1 MTATSE
7 PGISQ
12 PTVLFQAFMS
22 MQSVQDRSFPRTCT
36 WARVL
41 LDMSYIQCYFYRS
54 KTNYVLSKVSYQ
66 MIHFAIKNYTGRT
79 RTQSLW
85 CPRARLTL
93 KAEVRTLSNIR
104 GTRLSHHE
112 KGPSVRTWPGKTPI
126 AWKENVVAWLRLCAN
141 QALCHYQECASD
153 RQRAMSLV
161 WLLHGDCNGPFLLFG
176 VWLAKMDFVHLPVR
190 LSARGSVWIES
201 PSRTLKGSGGASAG
215 RGVVCVPE
223 TLWTGLKPAGDTI
236 TSMCA
241 QQPTDCFPARGGPSQ
256 GRTRGHVFILF
267 ILEMQI
273 SVCWGDFSKGT
284 SKFLACVQS
293 GYFFSLHAFISN
305 SPKCLS
311 PLILWHFLC
320 TRTWSQ
326 RQQFVFPESLGCA
339 DP

>member
-126 AWKENVVAWLRLCAN
+126 AWKENVFAWLRLCAN

-201 PSRTLKGSGGASAG
+201 PSRTLKGSGGARGAG
-215 RGVVCVPE
+215 GGLRAWNPLDRAEAGWRHNNIYVC
-223 TLWTGLKPAGDTI
+223 PAAHRLLP
-236 TSMCA
+236 C
-241 QQPTDCFPARGGPSQ
+241 Q
-256 GRTRGHVFILF
+256 GRTKPR
-267 ILEMQI
+267 E
-273 SVCWGDFSKGT
+273 DEGT
-284 SKFLACVQS
+284 CVHPLYLRDANFCLL
-293 GYFFSLHAFISN
+293 GRFFKRN
-305 SPKCLS
+305 K
-311 PLILWHFLC
+311 
-320 TRTWSQ
+320 
-326 RQQFVFPESLGCA
+326 
-339 DP
+339 